1 MTTFFSRLT
10 FKLMVLVVVIGS
22 IPLSILGG
30 VTFFSTK
37 HTMEQDLSHQL
48 HSISA
53 DASRLATMQFR
64 ELQREL
70 NWVSAHHT
78 GSANSLD
85 SAVDALNSWVRHH
98 PLIDRISRR
107 PPEEGALALRTPAAN
122 LLNNTSGSIY
132 LLLNQ
137 DALNTNMALT
147 SLGQH
152 GELRLLPTA
161 DITAQSGYAQAA
173 STIEDS
179 HLTQSWAV
187 LAQMPEAHFYAPIQ
201 RLNIVMWSLWVVA
214 FATALSIG
222 YVFAKRLLKP
232 LHQLL
237 RRLQNIA
244 SGDAD
249 LTQQLQVAGNDE
261 FAQVAHAFNRFTSNL
276 RTVIGQLATS
286 SQTLATQA
294 QQSLSSAQQSRQ
306 ALTDQHRQVEQVA
319 TAMNQMTATV
329 KEVAQNTQEAAHSA
343 ELAMQATEDGNDV
356 VEQTIRSISQLAAEV
371 STAGQVIGGL
381 KEESKSISHIL
392 DTIRGIAE
400 QTNLLALNAAIEAAR
415 AGEAGRGFAVVADEV
430 RSLAIRVSAATDE
443 INTMIT
449 RLQRSSDDAVVVME
463 RGQQQAN
470 ASVDDAARTGK
481 ALQQIR
487 SAIHQINDMNT
498 HVATASEEQSTVAE
512 EINRNVVTISELA
525 YTTVHQADDIAEAS
539 QQLNLLA
546 EDLQQVVQRF
556 KY

>member
-1 MTTFFSRLT
+1 MTSFFSRLT
-10 FKLMVLVVVIGS
+10 LKLMLLVVVIGS
-22 IPLSILGG
+22 VPLSILGG

-37 HTMEQDLSHQL
+37 HAMEQDLARQL
-48 HSISA
+48 YSISA
-53 DASRLATMQFR
+53 DASRLAKMQLR

-70 NWVSAHHT
+70 EWVSAHQT
-78 GSANSLD
+78 SPATSPQSA
-85 SAVDALNSWVRHH
+85 AAALQSWARHH
-98 PLIDRISRR
+98 PLIESISVQ
-107 PPEEGALALRTPAAN
+107 PPAQGALALRAPAAN
-122 LLNNTSGSIY
+122 IASDSSGSIY

-137 DALNTNMALT
+137 SALNTDMALT

-152 GELRLLPTA
+152 GELLLLPA
-161 DITAQSGYAQAA
+161 DNIPSQPGFAQA
-173 STIEDS
+173 SSVIEDS
-179 HLTQSWAV
+179 RLTQSWAV

-201 RLNIVMWSLWVVA
+201 RLNLVMWGLWVVA

-222 YVFAKRLLKP
+222 YIFAKRLLKP

-237 RRLQNIA
+237 TRLQNIA
-244 SGDAD
+244 SGYAD
-249 LTQQLQVAGNDE
+249 LTQQLDVAGNDE

-306 ALTDQHRQVEQVA
+306 ALTDQHQQVEQVA

-356 VEQTIRSISQLAAEV
+356 VEQTIRSISQLASEV
-371 STAGQVIGGL
+371 STAGQVIGSL

-449 RLQRSSDDAVVVME
+449 RLQRSSDGAVVVME

-470 ASVDDAARTGK
+470 ASVDDAARTGR

-512 EINRNVVTISELA
+512 DINRNVVTISELA

-539 QQLNLLA
+539 QQLTLLA